1 MIYMF
6 QYDSSHSKFN
16 STFNAENRKFAIN
29 GRPSP
34 SSRSEILLTS
44 NGVVLVLSML

>member
-6 QYDSSHSKFN
+6 QYDSTHGMFN
-16 STFNAENRKFAIN
+16 STFNVGNRKFVIN

-34 SSRSEILLTS
+34 SSRSQILLTS